1 MIWLIVILGAIAA
14 AFALAVVAYARE
26 LKRISHFL
34 EDVPEGSNLR
44 LDTDLPLPET
54 ERLINAVNQQLD
66 ESAERALRM
75 RQEESDLLEGLANL
89 SHDIRTPL
97 AGAKGYVQLASEEA
111 DRQEAQ
117 RFLSLAQTRLDA
129 MRVMLDQLFDYMRT
143 IGSREEYETESVD
156 AIAVLSSVLAGHY
169 PAFAKVGWEPRLEL
183 QDETLPIQTNPEA
196 LRRIFDNIVA
206 NMLAHGAGDIC
217 VQQTSGK
224 DAGEVSGSLLGA
236 GDAHNTQVTT
246 ILTFSNRLKP
256 GDNPDPD
263 LVLKRFYRSDAA
275 RSTAG
280 AGLGL
285 AVVKELCAVMDIGIE
300 VAVQNETFAVVLSFV

>member
-1 MIWLIVILGAIAA
+1 MIWLIAILGAIAA
-14 AFALAVVAYARE
+14 ALALVVVAYARE

-44 LDTDLPLPET
+44 LDTDLPLPGT
-54 ERLINAVNQQLD
+54 ERLIKAVNQQLD

-97 AGAKGYVQLASEEA
+97 AGAKGYVQLASEEV
-111 DRQEAQ
+111 DQKEAE

-143 IGSREEYETESVD
+143 IGSREEYEMEPVD

-183 QDETLPIQTNPEA
+183 QGETLPLQTNPEA
-196 LRRIFDNIVA
+196 LRRIFDNVVA
-206 NMLAHGAGDIC
+206 NMLTHGAGDVC
-217 VQQTSGK
+217 VQQVGPM
-224 DAGEVSGSLLGA
+224 
-236 GDAHNTQVTT
+236 
-246 ILTFSNRLKP
+246 LTFSNRLKP
-256 GDNPDPD
+256 GDEPNPD

-285 AVVKELCAVMDIGIE
+285 AVVKELCIATRIKLE
-300 VAVQNETFAVVLSFV
+300 VAVTNEAFEVTLSFS

>member
-1 MIWLIVILGAIAA
+1 MIWLIAILGAIAA
-14 AFALAVVAYARE
+14 ALALVVVAYARE

-44 LDTDLPLPET
+44 LDTDLPLPGT
-54 ERLINAVNQQLD
+54 QRLIKAANQQLD

-111 DRQEAQ
+111 DQKEAE

-143 IGSREEYETESVD
+143 IGSREEYEMEPVD

-169 PAFAKVGWEPRLEL
+169 PAFAKAGWEPRLEL
-183 QDETLPIQTNPEA
+183 QDETLLVQTNPEA
-196 LRRIFDNIVA
+196 LRRIFDNIVS
-206 NMLAHGAGDIC
+206 NMLAHGAGDVC
-217 VQQTSGK
+217 VQQSG
-224 DAGEVSGSLLGA
+224 AMLVF
-236 GDAHNTQVTT
+236 T
-246 ILTFSNRLKP
+246 NRLKP
-256 GDNPDPD
+256 GDEPNPD
-263 LVLKRFYRSDAA
+263 LALKRFYRSDAA
-275 RSTAG
+275 RSSAG

-285 AVVKELCAVMDIGIE
+285 AVVKELCVAMAIELE
-300 VAVQNETFAVVLSFV
+300 VAVTNKTFEVTLSFS

>member
-1 MIWLIVILGAIAA
+1 MIWLIAILGAIAA
-14 AFALAVVAYARE
+14 ALALVVVAYARE

-44 LDTDLPLPET
+44 LDTDLPLPGT
-54 ERLINAVNQQLD
+54 ERLVKAVNQQLD

-97 AGAKGYVQLASEEA
+97 AGAKGSVQLASEEV
-111 DRQEAQ
+111 DQKEAE

-143 IGSREEYETESVD
+143 IGSREEYEMEPVD

-169 PAFAKVGWEPRLEL
+169 PAFAKAGWEPRLEL
-183 QDETLPIQTNPEA
+183 QDETLPVQTNPEA

-206 NMLAHGAGDIC
+206 NMLTHGAGDVC
-217 VQQTSGK
+217 VRQ
-224 DAGEVSGSLLGA
+224 VGS
-236 GDAHNTQVTT
+236 T
-246 ILTFSNRLKP
+246 LTFSNRLKP
-256 GDNPDPD
+256 GDEPNPD

-285 AVVKELCAVMDIGIE
+285 AVVKELCIATRIKLE
-300 VAVQNETFAVVLSFV
+300 VAVTNEAFEVTFSFS